1 MTGKLKK
8 SDKTRQYVIEKAA
21 PVFNTKGYYGTSLH
35 DLTQATG
42 LTKGGIYGN
51 FQNKDDIA
59 LAAYEYNSRQILD
72 RIKTIV
78 LSDKGSVQVLHDI
91 TAFYRQYIY
100 NSTLAGGCPILNT
113 AIEADDTHED
123 LHQKVLA
130 SLDYLRRSFIFIIE
144 RGMTN
149 GEFKQHLDTEHYAT
163 IFISLIEGG
172 IMQMKVYRKSRY
184 LKQSLQHMDQLIENM
199 KSE

>member
-1 MTGKLKK
+1 MSGKLKK

-21 PVFNTKGYYGTSLH
+21 PVFNKKGYYGTSLH

-51 FQNKDDIA
+51 FRNKDDIA

-72 RIKTIV
+72 RIKIIV
-78 LSDKGSVQVLHDI
+78 LSGKGSAQILHDI
-91 TAFYRQYIY
+91 TQFYREYIY

-113 AIEADDTHED
+113 AVEADDTHED
-123 LHQKVLA
+123 LHQKALA
-130 SLDYLRRSFIFIIE
+130 SLDYLRRSFIFVIE
-144 RGMTN
+144 RGITS
-149 GEFKQHLDTEHYAT
+149 GELKQHLDAEHYAT
-163 IFISLIEGG
+163 IFLSLIEGG

-184 LKQSLQHMDQLIENM
+184 LKQSLQHMDHLIENM
-199 KSE
+199 KSA

>member
-21 PVFNTKGYYGTSLH
+21 PVFNKKGYYGTSLH

-113 AIEADDTHED
+113 AVEADDTHED

-130 SLDYLRRSFIFIIE
+130 SLDYLRRSFIFIME

-184 LKQSLQHMDQLIENM
+184 LKQSLQHMDHLIENM
-199 KSE
+199 KSA